1 MLCLSHCGRSIV
13 HYLLGDV
20 LSDEVGV
27 VTSVER
33 VVKSDDDVTA
43 EDAEDNGD
51 VIIDSAVVEKVSL
64 WVVAQ

>member
-1 MLCLSHCGRSIV
+1 MLCLSHCRRRTV

-20 LSDEVGV
+20 LSAEVGV